1 MSTIP
6 PPPPIGG
13 SPDDDKV
20 EPPAY
25 TPPPPPPI
33 SEVPPTRS
41 APVSAVTPPPAP
53 RKAPQQAAP
62 NVSSGTPTK
71 KKTNPVNVSLILGV
85 LGFCGVTAIIGLIFG
100 IIALNESKRN
110 EGNGKVIAIIAIA
123 INAFWLVL
131 LVFGLIVGGGES

>member
-25 TPPPPPPI
+25 TPPPPI
-33 SEVPPTRS
+33 SEVPPTPS
-41 APVSAVTPPPAP
+41 APVSAATPPPAP
-53 RKAPQQAAP
+53 RKTAPLDAP
-62 NVSSGTPTK
+62 NLSSGTSTT

-110 EGNGKVIAIIAIA
+110 EGKGKVIAIIAIA
-123 INAFWLVL
+123 INVFWLVL